1 MELADTVKTSP
12 LARVGI
18 YCDLGVHQG
27 AGHFIRS
34 AALGA
39 ALVRAGARVEI
50 VANFTEVPWAAAQ
63 AAELGLETS
72 QGADPAAIP
81 ALAVEHDW
89 TTTLVD
95 SYLVTAAD
103 LSGLGTPLAVIDDE
117 AARPLPADLVVN
129 QNLTAAEADYSDW
142 GLAAV
147 LRGPEFALLRPRVVA
162 ARRVDGYP
170 ERRWAGRPQRVLIVL
185 GGTDPGDGVT
195 AMVRLALAGLAP
207 VELKVIASSEA
218 ALAAVRAVPV
228 PAGSSVAA
236 TTPVLAIEELMTWAD
251 LVLSAAGST
260 VWELCCLG
268 VPMALLTVAE
278 NQLHNYQLAL
288 DAGIAVGL
296 GPLAELVSGQVTALP
311 PVLRSEAINDL
322 GARAWKTVDG
332 LGADRVARAVLAL
345 N

>member
-1 MELADTVKTSP
+1 VKTHP
-12 LARVGI
+12 TGRVGV
-18 YCDLGVHQG
+18 YCDLGQRQG
-27 AGHFIRS
+27 AGHFVRS
-34 AALGA
+34 SALGA
-39 ALVRAGARVEI
+39 ALRRAGADVEI

-63 AAELGLETS
+63 AAELGITTR
-72 QGADPAAIP
+72 QGADPVAIP

-117 AARPLPADLVVN
+117 ATRPLPADLVLN
-129 QNLTAAEADYSDW
+129 QNLTAIAADYSDW

-147 LRGPEFALLRPRVVA
+147 LRGPEFALLRPQFVT
-162 ARRVDGYP
+162 ARRADGYP
-170 ERRWAGRPQRVLIVL
+170 ERHWAGRPQRVLIVL

-207 VELKVIASSEA
+207 VQVKVIASSAA

-228 PAGSSVAA
+228 PAGSSVEA
-236 TTPVLAIEELMTWAD
+236 TAPVLAIEELMTWAD

-260 VWELCCLG
+260 MWELCCLG
-268 VPMALLTVAE
+268 VPMALVTVAE
-278 NQLHNYQLAL
+278 NQEHNYRLAL
-288 DAGIAVGL
+288 EAGIAVGL
-296 GPLAELVSGQVTALP
+296 GALADVVSGQVTALP
-311 PVLRSEAINDL
+311 PVLRSEAMNDL